1 MKLASSNKK
10 QRSNYI
16 SYAFQQAHHG
26 SMSFNIFATNKIL
39 SDISNELKMKYK
51 GKNTR

>member
-26 SMSFNIFATNKIL
+26 SMSFNIFATNKN
-39 SDISNELKMKYK
+39 DNHFNLKATRYLI